1 MNIPDELTDPALE
14 RYARRMEKI
23 YTTPE
28 LPRDLTWQ
36 DLQYRRVRVNLPG
49 RRVTSL
55 RWVRPAR
62 QLPTRVALIMAVL
75 AVVLMAAGFAYA
87 IDLFSPK
94 LTHDLQS
101 YPGTHNVLAKQEF
114 VKVNQSKTIDGFTL
128 TLETAYADANRAV
141 LGYSIIMPKEF
152 KNDGHWWA
160 FDRDSLRTASGLA
173 LPGLSSVGVRAVTD
187 VISYDAGVIRGTPA
201 TLQLHAEI
209 TFGCDSSQD
218 AQGQVN
224 TCPPKALHIS
234 NDLHWSFDFSVPF
247 HAGQVVNVH
256 TSATTH
262 GKTVT
267 LDRVVITASET
278 RVYLRGADSGLTY
291 SYDATLTVA
300 HQAYSYYSWSQPN
313 SSGDQYVV
321 FDQGLLGK
329 HGWWVL
335 DLHLSIETLVNNKP
349 QSHDGGHLVFHF
361 QVP

>member
-1 MNIPDELTDPALE
+1 MNTPDELTDPALE
-14 RYARRMEKI
+14 LYARRMEEI
-23 YTTPE
+23 YMTSA

-36 DLQYRRVRVNLPG
+36 DLQHRRARVNLPG
-49 RRVTSL
+49 RRVTAL

-62 QLPTRVALIMAVL
+62 HLPTRVALIMAVL
-75 AVVLMAAGFAYA
+75 AVLLMAAGFAYA
-87 IDLFSPK
+87 IGLFSPR

-101 YPGTHNVLAKQEF
+101 YPGTSNVLLKQEF
-114 VKVNQSKTIDGFTL
+114 VKINQSKTIDGFTL
-128 TLETAYADANRAV
+128 TLETAYADANRVV

-160 FDRDSLRTASGLA
+160 FDSDSLRTASGLT

-187 VISYDAGVIRGTPA
+187 VISYDAEGIQGTTA

-224 TCPPKALHIS
+224 SCPPKALQIS
-234 NDLHWSFDFSVPF
+234 KELHWSFDFSVPF
-247 HAGQVVNVH
+247 HAGQVVNIH

-267 LDRVVITASET
+267 LDYVVITASET
-278 RVYLRGADSGLTY
+278 RVYLLGADSGLTY
-291 SYDATLTVA
+291 SYDATLSVD
-300 HQAYSYYSWSQPN
+300 HQAYDIYYWSQPN
-313 SSGDQYVV
+313 SSGDQYIV

-329 HGWWVL
+329 HGLWVL
-335 DLHLSIETLVNNKP
+335 DLHLHIETLVNNKP
-349 QSHDGGHLVFHF
+349 QSSDGGHLVFHF